1 MSRSSTRVLLHVALV
16 ATYFFAFFAPQC
28 MAAGRP
34 TLGSPSV
41 ETWLGGPKDFSSGAR
56 KAWVESTVSNVKT
69 DEAPQLGVSGNYF
82 VHSSVRL
89 FFFSLVRFLLRR
101 KRAAEFLSGL
111 HCVTPIKQ
119 EQIKSKIV

>member
-28 MAAGRP
+28 MAAGR
-34 TLGSPSV
+34 TLGSPSSI
-41 ETWLGGPKDFSSGAR
+41 TWLGGPKDFSSGAR

>member
-34 TLGSPSV
+34 TLGSSPSA
-41 ETWLGGPKDFSSGAR
+41 TWKGGPKDFSSAAR

-69 DEAPQLGVSGNYF
+69 DEAPQLGASGNYF

-89 FFFSLVRFLLRR
+89 CFFFSR
-101 KRAAEFLSGL
+101 S
-111 HCVTPIKQ
+111 ISSS
-119 EQIKSKIV
+119 SKTRGGVFEWSPL